1 MKKNKI
7 IIWVALAV
15 ITIIA
20 LIAGCNNRDNITSSD
35 EIQTAKTN
43 YTFNVDAH
51 NYILLE
57 YFKQVDFIDAEKIL
71 EDNKSQFVVNNQ
83 IDYELAAEFVVDN
96 IDLFVDLNLWEKVTE
111 DAEVVFNLP
120 AGSLNVPFSNGL
132 IQYADLDGTHGGYNF
147 FMQESTARL
156 NEMIRFLDDNVKAHL
171 SVAEYDNL
179 LSLTALSHQATTE
192 YSDMQDFYYD
202 ALADTTFSEEYQEI
216 LTFGLNDIN
225 FKKYLDNNQ
234 DDFNT
239 CYTRIEA
246 TIADVGAH
254 TITYYGNRYNCER
267 ISCNC
272 GARVQP
278 YITHVEH
285 LAGSQGSAADASAE
299 VGFWVDILNL
309 LGDIGDLL

>member
-1 MKKNKI
+1 M
-7 IIWVALAV
+7 
-15 ITIIA
+15 
-20 LIAGCNNRDNITSSD
+20 
-35 EIQTAKTN
+35 
-43 YTFNVDAH
+43 
-51 NYILLE
+51 
-57 YFKQVDFIDAEKIL
+57 
-71 EDNKSQFVVNNQ
+71 
-83 IDYELAAEFVVDN
+83 
-96 IDLFVDLNLWEKVTE
+96 FVDLDLWEKVTE

-234 DDFNT
+234 DDFNI
-239 CYTRIEA
+239 CYTDIWGGSADIAVYSSSYHTNQIHCRGCCPGVAIPQ
-246 TIADVGAH
+246 TISHA
-254 TITYYGNRYNCER
+254 
-267 ISCNC
+267 
-272 GARVQP
+272 Q
-278 YITHVEH
+278 HVSM
-285 LAGSQGSAADASAE
+285 SQGLSAHASAE
-299 VGFWVDILNL
+299 AGFWCGILHKL
-309 LGDIGDLL
+309 SKIGDLL